1 MIRRPVPVR
10 LELWGPMLALGLLVA
25 ACGGASTGTPTATQS
40 ATVTVTVTPAPTATP
55 GPTAQQ
61 LTAVAAQ
68 VYHSDGST
76 CERGGGVA
84 GGSGPTSYGSCPFTS
99 GFAQTLAAA
108 QQANAAAASGFGGGA
123 NLLCH
128 CQAAPTD
135 YAVSSAQPS
144 GSGGTANVL
153 ADYGGGNLTFI
164 LTVVSQNG
172 QLLVSDIHVHVP
184 SCATPTPIAA
194 TPAPIAAAPC

>member
-40 ATVTVTVTPAPTATP
+40 TTVTVTVTPAPTATP

-61 LTAVAAQ
+61 LTAVAAE

-76 CERGGGVA
+76 CETSSPGT
-84 GGSGPTSYGSCPFTS
+84 TSYSSCPFTAD
-99 GFAQTLAAA
+99 FAQTLAAA
-108 QQANAAAASGFGGGA
+108 QQAEFNAPGAGGS

-128 CQAAPTD
+128 CQAGPMD
-135 YAVSSAQPS
+135 YAVSSAQ
-144 GSGGTANVL
+144 G
-153 ADYGGGNLTFI
+153 
-164 LTVVSQNG
+164 
-172 QLLVSDIHVHVP
+172 
-184 SCATPTPIAA
+184 
-194 TPAPIAAAPC
+194 

>member
-1 MIRRPVPVR
+1 VIRRPVPVR
-10 LELWGPMLALGLLVA
+10 LELWGPMLALGLLVV
-25 ACGGASTGTPTATQS
+25 ACGGTQTATQS
-40 ATVTVTVTPAPTATP
+40 ATATVTVTPAPTPTP

-76 CERGGGVA
+76 CEGGGGVA
-84 GGSGPTSYGSCPFTS
+84 GGSGPTSYSSCPFTS
-99 GFAQTLAAA
+99 DFAQTLAAA
-108 QQANAAAASGFGGGA
+108 TQAEINSLAGHGGGH

-128 CQAAPTD
+128 CQAAPPD

-144 GSGGTANVL
+144 GSGGTANVR
-153 ADYGGGNLTFI
+153 ADYMPPFTFI

-172 QLLVSDIHVHVP
+172 QLLISNIQVQGAMT
-184 SCATPTPIAA
+184 CA
-194 TPAPIAAAPC
+194 TPAPIATAPC

>member
-10 LELWGPMLALGLLVA
+10 LELWGSMLALGLLVA

-40 ATVTVTVTPAPTATP
+40 ATVTVTATPAPTATP

-76 CERGGGVA
+76 CSPL
-84 GGSGPTSYGSCPFTS
+84 GSSPGTTSYSSCPFTS

-108 QQANAAAASGFGGGA
+108 QQAEIRAVGGFGGGA
-123 NLLCH
+123 DLLCH
-128 CQAAPTD
+128 CQAVPPD

-153 ADYGGGNLTFI
+153 ADYGGGGLTFI

-172 QLLVSDIHVHVP
+172 QLLVSNIHVQGGG
-184 SCATPTPIAA
+184 SCA
-194 TPAPIAAAPC
+194 TPAPIATAPC